1 MVTPMP
7 AALPPDLHRRGHRGG
22 TILPHRSIR
31 SLRLPP
37 GRLLAGALLAAAFT
51 VALLRL
57 QPWVAR
63 AWSNVLLW
71 WMRGL
76 ALPGDFTPAVGGGE
90 VATLA
95 VPGLELRLRGLTGLA
110 VLGHA
115 VALVLLWWLPARL
128 PDAAR
133 PLTFLL
139 RFVALTHGAAL
150 LFFVLWPAS
159 FPHSVRS
166 HVGSGLRQAWMLML
180 LTPWLHLATFYIFP
194 VAWWH
199 RVLLTLL
206 TLLFVLVL
214 TPLQYACHAALVVLL
229 GLVAMPVLHLLGGVM
244 LPILGFVALYGWGMS
259 WRRPALDLA

>member
-1 MVTPMP
+1 MVNPLSNASAT
-7 AALPPDLHRRGHRGG
+7 DLQRRGHRGG

-37 GRLLAGALLAAAFT
+37 GRVLAGAALAVAFT
-51 VALLRL
+51 LALLKL
-57 QPWVAR
+57 QPWVAQT
-63 AWSNVLLW
+63 WSQVLLW

-76 ALPGDFTPAVGGGE
+76 ALPGEFTPAVGGGE
-90 VATLA
+90 LATLA
-95 VPGLELRLRGLTGLA
+95 VPALEVRLRGMGGLA
-110 VLGHA
+110 VLAHA
-115 VALVLLWWLPARL
+115 VALVLLWWLPGRL

-133 PLTFLL
+133 PATFLL

-150 LFFVLWPAS
+150 LYFVLWPAS

-199 RVLLTLL
+199 RVALTLV

-214 TPLQYACHAALVVLL
+214 TPLQYACHAALVHLL

-259 WRRPALDLA
+259 WRRPAMDLA